1 MRFHH
6 ECWLTLQT
14 TSETL
19 VDAVLVFWVIVY
31 SLPETVVAQ
40 TYSQTQT
47 PLLSIRLTNIL
58 LNKFI
63 FAWMTNLSII
73 PKKTWVDGLLND
85 WMREW
90 MHECVGEWAR
100 GNKWFYINVVLFCR
114 LQLLSDPCSPL
125 SMSGSDSEV
134 SASLMQTTITTAIP
148 ATLLRPQPLRITG
161 VPHWLKSSRQDRPIT
176 RQDGGMVLPP
186 KGTIRLFSK

>member
-100 GNKWFYINVVLFCR
+100 GNKWFYISVVL
-114 LQLLSDPCSPL
+114 QAAAP
-125 SMSGSDSEV
+125 
-134 SASLMQTTITTAIP
+134 
-148 ATLLRPQPLRITG
+148 LRPLQSSQHEWLRQRGVGLSHADHHHHGNSSNPAPPSAAPHHWSPPLAEEQPTG
-161 VPHWLKSSRQDRPIT
+161 QANHTSGWGHGAPSQRYYSVIQ
-176 RQDGGMVLPP
+176 
-186 KGTIRLFSK
+186 